1 MKRTLFAAGLLAA
14 STGFAAA
21 HDTTPLE
28 REMARQAQS
37 IEESRRLGDLTE
49 SELRQL
55 QDEQSRIAWMLEQ
68 AQSDGS
74 VTSTEYHSVEDA
86 LAEAKQNIA
95 TEARNPHVA
104 EWRVRSSDG
113 NGSDYNYERPRHN
126 RWGFGRW
133 GWGGGRWGHGRNSQ
147 DTY

>member
-21 HDTTPLE
+21 HNTAPLE
-28 REMARQAQS
+28 REMARQARS
-37 IEESRRLGDLTE
+37 IEDSRRLGDLSS

-74 VTSTEYHSVEDA
+74 VTSPEFHSVEDA

-95 TEARNPHVA
+95 TEARNEHVA
-104 EWRVRSSDG
+104 EWRDGRSDRT
-113 NGSDYNYERPRHN
+113 GSDYNYERPRHN

-133 GWGGGRWGHGRNSQ
+133 GWGGGRWGHGRNAQ